1 MSGPFWL
8 LVLFASFFLFF
19 ELQMSESHEKLHFC
33 GVVGEHSGYTEGCEE
48 EEEEAGNN
56 NNKSAAAAGR
66 NEETTT

>member
-1 MSGPFWL
+1 
-8 LVLFASFFLFF
+8 
-19 ELQMSESHEKLHFC
+19 MSESHEKLHFC